1 MDPSDTAS
9 FEASAS
15 RRPEVHA
22 LTWLALGSLST
33 AFPMCDTMLHGDDF
47 PDVAG
52 ERELLRSIFL
62 GSFMAAMWSLP
73 SHLTD
78 EEKRSLFETVKRVHG
93 HRFIWTTAVGVF
105 AAVQADDP
113 PGLDES
119 TRSEVFGLHVARLA
133 RKEDPLCNAIVAVVN
148 ISTRLAVELRTL
160 QLKASEESLPS
171 LSPHVNSQQHAP
183 TASRSEGKTA
193 HQSRP
198 YFASSYLSPPNA
210 LVPAPLSSYS
220 FDEEMGLIQRKHL
233 QLRMERSEALA
244 QLDFE
249 MASELCSQM
258 DQMID
263 DHLALLIREI
273 RGISNN
279 LKKLSQT

>member
-1 MDPSDTAS
+1 MDPSDPAS

-15 RRPEVHA
+15 RRPEFHA

-105 AAVQADDP
+105 AAVPNWMNQ
-113 PGLDES
+113 
-119 TRSEVFGLHVARLA
+119 HVLKYLVSMWPDWLE
-133 RKEDPLCNAIVAVVN
+133 RK
-148 ISTRLAVELRTL
+148 T
-160 QLKASEESLPS
+160 
-171 LSPHVNSQQHAP
+171 H
-183 TASRSEGKTA
+183 
-193 HQSRP
+193 
-198 YFASSYLSPPNA
+198 FATP
-210 LVPAPLSSYS
+210 
-220 FDEEMGLIQRKHL
+220 
-233 QLRMERSEALA
+233 
-244 QLDFE
+244 
-249 MASELCSQM
+249 
-258 DQMID
+258 
-263 DHLALLIREI
+263 
-273 RGISNN
+273 
-279 LKKLSQT
+279 